1 MDGIPKDIEI
11 ELSYNGLLDRFNKL
25 SPSHQNEYVKWISEA
40 KKPETRLVRIK
51 KMCEMIGQSTG

>member
-40 KKPETRLVRIK
+40 KKPETRLVRILLPVFY
-51 KMCEMIGQSTG
+51 S